1 MCCRSRPQ
9 YRSDLGWILGVAF
22 LGTLTR
28 SARPVRGFTF
38 VRCCSSPTGFFPTRP
53 RGVARAWAS
62 LDADPRVQSPLACGC
77 YQLAPQRTF
86 TSYPSAHAWH
96 TKAAGVPAGTAMVV
110 EFELAGQK
118 FSAINGGPH
127 FKFSPAVSFLV
138 SCETQD
144 EVDYFWDKLGEG
156 GDEKA
161 RQCGWLADQYGLSW
175 QIVPTALSRL
185 MTSGTPAQ
193 REAVMQALLKMKK
206 IDIEALQ
213 RAFDQSR
220 DSSISG

>member
-1 MCCRSRPQ
+1 MQKITPFLWFDAKAEEAANFYCSVFDNSR
-9 YRSDLGWILGVAF
+9 V
-22 LGTLTR
+22 LTVSR
-28 SARPVRGFTF
+28 YGEAG
-38 VRCCSSPTGFFPTRP
+38 
-53 RGVARAWAS
+53 A
-62 LDADPRVQSPLACGC
+62 
-77 YQLAPQRTF
+77 
-86 TSYPSAHAWH
+86 
-96 TKAAGVPAGTAMVV
+96 KAAGMPVGTAMVV

-127 FKFSPAVSFLV
+127 FRFSPAVSFLV

-161 RQCGWLADQYGLSW
+161 RQCGWLADKYGLSW
-175 QIVPTALSRL
+175 QIVPTALSKL

-206 IDIEALQ
+206 IDIEALR
-213 RAFDQSR
+213 RAFDQSL
-220 DSSISG
+220 D